1 MNPDPFSDTIT
12 FLLQP
17 GLTTAIFWLLLIAS
31 TGVAAYVFRAI
42 PGQRS
47 MEHVGNWAFRVL
59 IGCTGFQ
66 PPSGAKLDERAFTSL
81 VDSANPKPPHT
92 WLRSVAPVQRNKAR
106 DRAWRVSRRW

>member
-31 TGVAAYVFRAI
+31 TAIAAYAFRAI

-47 MEHVGNWAFRVL
+47 IEHVGNRAFRLL
-59 IGCTGFQ
+59 IGCMCPASAIATA
-66 PPSGAKLDERAFTSL
+66 PPMPMR
-81 VDSANPKPPHT
+81 NPE
-92 WLRSVAPVQRNKAR
+92 
-106 DRAWRVSRRW
+106 